1 MKEEQTM
8 NTKTSVRH
16 LNTTTGS
23 AGSIK
28 TWLASLGGALAN
40 LGPGGRGLVL
50 LLAYLLV
57 GSISVMMLFPMRVTP
72 ANAPAEVFS
81 GERAMTHLP
90 VIAREPHP
98 QGSPALAA
106 VRDYLVQELSASG
119 LEVEVQKYGSLENV
133 VARLHGSDP
142 SGAIV
147 ILAHYD
153 TVTSSPGAGDNSS
166 TIATLVEIMRALAA
180 GPVPRNDVIA
190 LFDDGE
196 EGADTFAGT
205 KAFVVKHPWM
215 QDVRVAVSIDS
226 AIAGFISMNEAGPK
240 NNGWLVHAL
249 AQAYTGGYW
258 MSMSGG
264 GRYNSTPF
272 INAGIPVLT
281 LEDNYPSWQRHTPYD
296 LPEIIR
302 PASVQQLGEQTLS
315 IARVLGAL
323 DLSNPWG
330 EQETFFSL
338 PLLGFIHYPQAWAL
352 PLAVTA
358 AVLLLLA
365 IGLGLWRGLVSWK
378 GLAIALGAIL
388 VSAALAFIVINSL
401 WKSVPELMG
410 WQPSRLTDW
419 PETIPPKGWLVVV
432 VFDLLVLGLAAGVY
446 LIARRWSGRENFSL
460 MALLPFG
467 IAGVLLAGAEPR
479 TAFYFTWPVV
489 AGALVWIVLAAN
501 KRKQGK
507 WSLDVAA
514 ALSAGLLFVHVL
526 PFVPGIVMADGMK
539 SLAIIAAAEALLLGA
554 VLPVVDGLL
563 VRQKNA

>member
-1 MKEEQTM
+1 M

-23 AGSIK
+23 AGSIR
-28 TWLASLGGALAN
+28 TWLAGLAGLIAN
-40 LGPGGRGLVL
+40 LGPGGRGMVL

-57 GSISVMMLFPMRVTP
+57 GSMSVMILFPMRVTP
-72 ANAPAEVFS
+72 ASAPLEVFS

-153 TVTSSPGAGDNSS
+153 TVPSSPGAGDNSS
-166 TIATLVEIMRALAA
+166 TIAALVEIMRALAA

-205 KAFVVKHPWM
+205 KAFVAKHPWM
-215 QDVRVAVSIDS
+215 QDVRVAISIDS

-240 NNGWLVHAL
+240 DNGWLVHAL

-281 LEDNYPSWQRHTPYD
+281 LEDNYPSWQRHTVHD

-315 IARVLGAL
+315 IARVLGGL

-358 AVLLLLA
+358 AALLLLA
-365 IGLGLWRGLVSWK
+365 IGLGLRCGLVSWK
-378 GLAIALGAIL
+378 GLAIALVAIL
-388 VSAALAFIVINSL
+388 ASAGLAFILISSL

-410 WQPSRLTDW
+410 WQPWLLTDW

-446 LIARRWSGRENFSL
+446 LLARRWSGRVNFSL

-467 IAGVLLAGAEPR
+467 VAGVLLAAAEPR
-479 TAFYFTWPVV
+479 TAFYFTWPVL
-489 AGALVWIVLAAN
+489 AGALVWIVLAVS
-501 KRKQGK
+501 KRTQGK

-563 VRQKNA
+563 VRQKTA